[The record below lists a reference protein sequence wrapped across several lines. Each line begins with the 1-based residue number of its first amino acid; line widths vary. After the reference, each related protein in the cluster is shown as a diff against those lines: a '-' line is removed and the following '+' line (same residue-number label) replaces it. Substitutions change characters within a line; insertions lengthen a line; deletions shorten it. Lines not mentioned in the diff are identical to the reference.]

1 MSGPE
6 KRSGN
11 GISTMES
18 TDMAERKASGS
29 HSAKDALG
37 LQDTSDETGTD
48 WLDGLKPA
56 DPADQGLAVVDLS
69 DPVRQLLDY
78 ARAHM
83 MAEEEDTEE
92 VYARMAAQILRAN
105 TADEVIDAQDS
116 TKAEN
121 ILNIPIWCT
130 SITAQDSDEEFA
142 EGVGLFIIVKGIRSD
157 RREEVAVACG
167 GWSVVMEG
175 IRIHMLNEL
184 PYMLTIRQKKRK
196 TKRGFYPL
204 YIGRPM

>member
-1 MSGPE
+1 
-6 KRSGN
+6 
-11 GISTMES
+11 
-18 TDMAERKASGS
+18 MAERKSSGS
-29 HSAKDALG
+29 HSAAEALG
-37 LQDTSDETGTD
+37 LKDTSNETADE

-78 ARAHM
+78 ARANM
-83 MAEEEDTEE
+83 MNEEEDTEE
-92 VYARMAAQILRAN
+92 VYARMAAQIMRAN
-105 TADEVIDAQDS
+105 TADEVIDAQES
-116 TKAEN
+116 TKAEH

-130 SITAQDSDEEFA
+130 SIVVQESDEEFA
-142 EGVGLFIIVKGIRSD
+142 EGVGLFAIVKGVRSD
-157 RREEVAVACG
+157 RREEVAVSCG
-167 GWSVVMEG
+167 GWSVVMEA
-175 IRIHMLNEL
+175 IRIHMLGEL